1 MPEFWVAS
9 GHHFARRNAA
19 GRLLVTDELILAWLA
34 RPEVLPPADACAA
47 ERALHSRLMDKPRAK
62 VSGIELAAIK
72 DADARENWQFLLRLR
87 DTLLEAGTIEEAIKR
102 SCTNRWSCLSSLPRS
117 YCN

>member
-62 VSGIELAAIK
+62 VSGIETGRDQGMPMRARTGSSCCAC
-72 DADARENWQFLLRLR
+72 AD
-87 DTLLEAGTIEEAIKR
+87 T
-102 SCTNRWSCLSSLPRS
+102 
-117 YCN
+117 